1 MHFLYLFAQNLV
13 FFDNFPINEYFFY
26 QKIYNFA
33 QKYIG
38 DVLTTYNVYV
48 THNAF
53 STQNYNNLDKPLKNN
68 L

>member
-1 MHFLYLFAQNLV
+1 M
-13 FFDNFPINEYFFY
+13 
-26 QKIYNFA
+26 YNFA

-48 THNAF
+48 THNALLAK
-53 STQNYNNLDKPLKNN
+53 TINNIDKPLKNN

>member
-1 MHFLYLFAQNLV
+1 MIV
-13 FFDNFPINEYFFY
+13 IY
-26 QKIYNFA
+26 QKMYNFA

-48 THNAF
+48 TYNAF
-53 STQNYNNLDKPLKNN
+53 STQNYNNLHKPLKNN

>member
-1 MHFLYLFAQNLV
+1 M
-13 FFDNFPINEYFFY
+13 
-26 QKIYNFA
+26 YNFA

-53 STQNYNNLDKPLKNN
+53 STQTITIYINH
-68 L
+68 

>member
-1 MHFLYLFAQNLV
+1 MHFLYLFAQDLV
-13 FFDNFPINEYFFY
+13 FFDNFPVKWLLFIK
-26 QKIYNFA
+26 QMYNFA

-48 THNAF
+48 TYNAF
-53 STQNYNNLDKPLKNN
+53 STQNYNNLHKPLKNN

>member
-1 MHFLYLFAQNLV
+1 M
-13 FFDNFPINEYFFY
+13 
-26 QKIYNFA
+26 YNFA

-48 THNAF
+48 TYNVF
-53 STQNYNNLDKPLKNN
+53 STQNYNNLHKPLKNN

>member
-1 MHFLYLFAQNLV
+1 MIVIY
-13 FFDNFPINEYFFY
+13 
-26 QKIYNFA
+26 KKMYNFA

-53 STQNYNNLDKPLKNN
+53 STQNYNNLHKPLKNN

>member
-1 MHFLYLFAQNLV
+1 MSVYYALFVFVCTKLS
-13 FFDNFPINEYFFY
+13 FFDNFPVKWVFFY

-53 STQNYNNLDKPLKNN
+53 STQNYNNLDKH
-68 L
+68 

>member
-1 MHFLYLFAQNLV
+1 MIV
-13 FFDNFPINEYFFY
+13 VY

>member
-1 MHFLYLFAQNLV
+1 MIVVYS
-13 FFDNFPINEYFFY
+13 
-26 QKIYNFA
+26 KMCNFA

-48 THNAF
+48 TYNAF